1 MNKPAIMVLNDKPDG
16 LDTLERA
23 LRHRYEHDYLI
34 VSHTSAAA
42 ALGHLTELA
51 AAGRPVAIVL
61 AASTL
66 ASTSGTEFLATVR
79 AAQPAAKRVLIVPRG
94 GTAAP
99 SLRVPTPL
107 LQDRSAV
114 QPVLQAMALGA
125 IDAYLPAPGAEP
137 DEQFHRGVSELLE
150 EQAREAAPAQPA
162 VRIIGEPRSARSH
175 QLRDLLTRNSIPYAF
190 DAADS
195 EQGRARLEWAGQDGS
210 ALPVLITYNTGEV
223 LVDPP
228 TERLAAAFGLASL
241 PPGPV
246 DVAIIGG
253 GPAGLS
259 AALYT
264 AAEGL
269 STLLL
274 ERETI
279 GGQAGSS
286 SLIRNYLGFPH
297 GITGASLAARAF
309 EQAWSFGAITSVAGP
324 VTGLQPTSD
333 GYMISLS
340 DGRHA
345 HARTVVIATGISYR
359 RLAVPGMDTLV
370 GAGVFYGATTSEA
383 SALGGQHVF
392 VAGAA
397 NSAGQAAVNLAR
409 HAAQVTILVRGDS
422 LAARMSQY
430 LIDEINGTP
439 NIDVQP
445 RTEVAH
451 ALGNGRLEALALTNN
466 KTGATTT
473 VPASALVVLIGA
485 EPHTDWLP
493 GRITRDEHGFIITG
507 PDLTTTA
514 GSSASWAQKRQPL
527 QMETSMPGIFAAG
540 DVRHRSLKRVASA
553 VGEGSIAATLV
564 AQYLQDQTR
573 TAETTEP

>member
-1 MNKPAIMVLNDKPDG
+1 MSKPAIMVLDDKPEG

-34 VSHTSAAA
+34 ISHTSAAA
-42 ALGHLTELA
+42 ALGHLTELR
-51 AAGRPVAIVL
+51 AAGRPIAVVL

-66 ASTSGTEFLATVR
+66 AATSGTEFLATVR
-79 AAQPAAKRVLIVPRG
+79 GAQPAAKRVLIVPRG

-107 LQDRSAV
+107 LQDRSAA

-150 EQAREAAPAQPA
+150 EQARRAAPAQPA
-162 VRIIGEPRSARSH
+162 VWIIGEPRSARSH
-175 QLRDLLTRNSIPYAF
+175 QLRDLLARNSIPYAF

-195 EQGRARLEWAGQDGS
+195 EQGRARLERAGQHGS
-210 ALPVLITYNTGEV
+210 ALPVLVTYTGEV

-228 TERLAAAFGLASL
+228 TERLAAAFGLATL
-241 PPGPV
+241 PSGAV

-259 AALYT
+259 AAVYT

-297 GITGASLAARAF
+297 GITGASLATRAF

-324 VTGLQPTSD
+324 VTGLQPASD
-333 GYMISLS
+333 GYIWAPRLAGPRRARPCRWKPACPASSPPATSVTAPSNVSPPPSAKAPSPPHSSPSTCKTTRDLRKGQKHENLPRAPRRRRAVLRQRIAADDLRRRGIRRLRGQTIRLHHR
-340 DGRHA
+340 DGRH
-345 HARTVVIATGISYR
+345 YR
-359 RLAVPGMDTLV
+359 A
-370 GAGVFYGATTSEA
+370 
-383 SALGGQHVF
+383 
-392 VAGAA
+392 
-397 NSAGQAAVNLAR
+397 LAR
-409 HAAQVTILVRGDS
+409 HRPAAGTV
-422 LAARMSQY
+422 AR
-430 LIDEINGTP
+430 T
-439 NIDVQP
+439 
-445 RTEVAH
+445 
-451 ALGNGRLEALALTNN
+451 
-466 KTGATTT
+466 
-473 VPASALVVLIGA
+473 ASS
-485 EPHTDWLP
+485 
-493 GRITRDEHGFIITG
+493 RR
-507 PDLTTTA
+507 TTA
-514 GSSASWAQKRQPL
+514 GASSSR
-527 QMETSMPGIFAAG
+527 
-540 DVRHRSLKRVASA
+540 
-553 VGEGSIAATLV
+553 
-564 AQYLQDQTR
+564 
-573 TAETTEP
+573 